1 MTGTAASGKYRHN
14 VGGDFYN
21 WCFAGNDDEYGDF
34 RYCPGVD
41 TQASFWLLNG
51 SGGFN
56 KLMQASTYGRQ
67 RDEVLQTASAFGAAT
82 FNGTL
87 YGVGYSSTGEVGSG
101 ISTAATWPVTGPW
114 ISMPAPWVP
123 QDNPAARWRAGQG

>member
-1 MTGTAASGKYRHN
+1 M
-14 VGGDFYN
+14 GGDFYN

-56 KLMQASTYGRQ
+56 KLMQASTYGIRAMRPKAGLAYRAEQQ
-67 RDEVLQTASAFGAAT
+67 RYA
-82 FNGTL
+82 
-87 YGVGYSSTGEVGSG
+87 
-101 ISTAATWPVTGPW
+101 
-114 ISMPAPWVP
+114 
-123 QDNPAARWRAGQG
+123 